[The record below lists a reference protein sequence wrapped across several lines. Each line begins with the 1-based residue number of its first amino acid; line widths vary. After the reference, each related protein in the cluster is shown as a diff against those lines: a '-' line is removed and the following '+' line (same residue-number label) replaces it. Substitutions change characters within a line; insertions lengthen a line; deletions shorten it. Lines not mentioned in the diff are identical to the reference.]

1 MARPGQAMLE
11 ALLAV
16 CLVTSAFLAL
26 FKLSQMLTGK
36 ILLQHAAMRVARARA
51 VGFNDFMCAKS
62 ARVAVIPV
70 SGRRLWPPGDE
81 DMGWAEEDARV
92 RDYLCAP
99 DGARA
104 RAILEFEK
112 WGTLRVRPGN
122 GTSSA
127 AQMKTDWFDLVGEA
141 GVERHAT
148 LYMRDL
154 GL

>member
-1 MARPGQAMLE
+1 MGRPGQAMLE

-36 ILLQHAAMRVARARA
+36 ILLQHVAMRVARARA

-112 WGTLRVRPGN
+112 WGALKVRPGD

-127 AQMKTDWFDLVGEA
+127 AMMKTDWFDLVGEA
-141 GVERHAT
+141 GVERHAA

>member
-1 MARPGQAMLE
+1 MLE

-26 FKLSQMLTGK
+26 FTLSQMLTGK
-36 ILLQHAAMRVARARA
+36 ILLQHAAMRAARARA
-51 VGFNDFMCAKS
+51 VGFNDFMCRKS

-70 SGRRLWPPGDE
+70 AGRRLWPVGDDE
-81 DMGWAEEDARV
+81 FGWAEEDARV

-104 RAILEFEK
+104 RAILEYEK
-112 WGTLRVRPGN
+112 WGALGVKPGD
-122 GTSSA
+122 GTKATTS
-127 AQMKTDWFDLVGEA
+127 MKTDWFDLVGEA
-141 GVERHAT
+141 GIEPHAT
-148 LYMRDL
+148 LYMRNL

>member
-1 MARPGQAMLE
+1 MLE

-16 CLVTSAFLAL
+16 CLVTSAFFAL

-36 ILLQHAAMRVARARA
+36 VLLQHAAMRVARARA

-62 ARVAVIPV
+62 ARVATIPV
-70 SGRRLWPPGDE
+70 AGRRLWPPEDE
-81 DMGWAEEDARV
+81 NLGWDEENARI
-92 RDYLCAP
+92 RDYLAAP

-112 WGTLRVRPGN
+112 WCALKVCPGDGTRS
-122 GTSSA
+122 TTK
-127 AQMKTDWFDLVGEA
+127 MKTDWFDLVGEA
-141 GVERHAT
+141 GIEPHAA
-148 LYMRDL
+148 LYMRNL

>member
-1 MARPGQAMLE
+1 MLE

-112 WGTLRVRPGN
+112 WGALKVRPGD

-127 AQMKTDWFDLVGEA
+127 AMMKTDWFDLVGEA